1 MKAIH
6 LLPAFLFFLLPD
18 ARADQFA
25 TGQAADVVLG
35 QVDFTS
41 SGGVGVEGRFLSPSG
56 IASDPSTGKV
66 FVSDQSGHRIL
77 RFSSAAAATN
87 GSNAEAVFGQLNF
100 NGFTSNQGGAV
111 AANTLSGPGQIAFD
125 SNGRLWV
132 ADTQNH
138 RVLGYLI
145 ASITGNNV
153 TADFVFGQPGFT
165 TNTTPGGSASATTMN
180 SPSAVW
186 VDGDDA
192 LWVADSGHHRILRF
206 DNVSSKGE
214 GAAADGVIGQGN
226 FTDKDPDTTN
236 ARLNAPKGICVD
248 DAGRLW
254 VADSGNHRVLRFD
267 DPANPGFGA
276 NAVLGQSSFL
286 EGAQGPL
293 SATGM
298 NTAFSVFVGAEGT
311 LWVSDRSY
319 GRLLGF
325 RNAAAKG
332 NGAAADLVI
341 GKQDFTS
348 STATPGATLILARN
362 LFSPS
367 QVSAGANGSLWVCD
381 TGFFR
386 AVRYTKVK
394 PPRLKITT
402 RSSST
407 IQAKAPVAGTAAGE
421 VTKVTQRVG
430 SRGPFRKAKG
440 TTNWSFTARLKPG
453 RNPVTVLAEGPGG
466 PSAPKQIVLTRRSTP
481 R

>member
-1 MKAIH
+1 V
-6 LLPAFLFFLLPD
+6 LF
-18 ARADQFA
+18 R
-25 TGQAADVVLG
+25 
-35 QVDFTS
+35 S
-41 SGGVGVEGRFLSPSG
+41 
-56 IASDPSTGKV
+56 
-66 FVSDQSGHRIL
+66 
-77 RFSSAAAATN
+77 
-87 GSNAEAVFGQLNF
+87 
-100 NGFTSNQGGAV
+100 
-111 AANTLSGPGQIAFD
+111 
-125 SNGRLWV
+125 
-132 ADTQNH
+132 TQNH

-145 ASITGNNV
+145 ASLTGNNV

-165 TNTTPGGSASATTMN
+165 TNTTPGSASATTMN

-186 VDGDDA
+186 VDGDDT

-206 DNVSSKGE
+206 DNVTSKGD

-226 FTDKDPDTTN
+226 FTDKNPDTTN
-236 ARLNAPKGICVD
+236 ARFNAPNGICVD

-267 DPANPGFGA
+267 APANLPPGFGA
-276 NAVLGQSSFL
+276 NAVLGQSTFL

-298 NTAFSVFVGAEGT
+298 NTAFSVFADAEGT
-311 LWVSDRSY
+311 LWVSDSSY

-348 STATPGATLILARN
+348 STATPGNASLSARN
-362 LFSPS
+362 LFSPT
-367 QVSAGANGSLWVCD
+367 QISAGANGGLWVCD

-386 AVRYTKVK
+386 AVRFSKVK
-394 PPRLKITT
+394 SPRLTITT

-407 IQAKAPVAGTAAGE
+407 IKAKAPVGGTAAGE
-421 VTKVTQRVG
+421 VTEVTQRVG
-430 SRGPFRKAKG
+430 SRGPIRKAKG
-440 TTNWSFTARLKPG
+440 TTKWSFTARLKPG

-466 PSAPKQIVLTRRSTP
+466 QSAPKQIVLTRRTAL